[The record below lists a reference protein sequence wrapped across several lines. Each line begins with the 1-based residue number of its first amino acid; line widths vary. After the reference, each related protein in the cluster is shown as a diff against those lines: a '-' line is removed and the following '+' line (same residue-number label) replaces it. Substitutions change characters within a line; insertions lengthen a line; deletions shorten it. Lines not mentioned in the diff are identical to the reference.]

1 MNSLDFRKR
10 AIMSSNV
17 GDQKIYVN
25 KEGNGRVSYT
35 NHDSEYSLKSIK
47 LFGYTNE
54 VGEGE
59 KSPSNPYTFEHMTN
73 PTLTIRG
80 GNLIDNAN
88 MCSPNTYADPPVVSR
103 YSVTETGFIC
113 TGSCYTPAYVYDLTN
128 IVKPNT
134 TYYFHRDIVL
144 ETTDGESYTVSSTPG
159 NISGFIK
166 INIDGST
173 YAHLYSWGTSYSS
186 QTLKFT
192 TPESFTSCKIETYG
206 TTWLGE
212 HISDYDETKTYC
224 MEWRNVWLGTEP
236 YTEYEPYY
244 EPQTITLSDTVLRGI
259 QCKPGRAEKV
269 VDAVSDTGYGYKD
282 ADNNY
287 YVADSIIVEDDK
299 VILRRCTCEAKA
311 IRLAYN
317 GAVIKT
323 TDTHIKHTSVLKTDI
338 KNWHNI
344 KTYITMGGINYGIHG
359 SRVNCFKT
367 WLHLRYAYIPSNFT
381 GYGFNLGSIPGEYTE
396 QNFHILPL
404 DVATDAATAETYLN
418 NLFATQDVI
427 YILPETLVDTD
438 ITNTELGQLLLRIH
452 TYPGTTVI
460 ESDGFMKATFYQ
472 PNEQYVYDG
481 LIFSLDGKSNT
492 SSGHSNEVTTWYD
505 WVSKTNKTIRNYGY
519 EVDGVS
525 QIYWEDDGLYCIGNG
540 SGTSVAMNTGLGS
553 LSSACKTIEWV
564 GSIEYGINTS
574 QNLNTFF
581 GQGGVSVYPILSWYN
596 GINSETAIGIR
607 FNYKN
612 SSGTNTSKRVAI
624 YGDEE
629 WRRAKH
635 HYAVT
640 LDVDENNVAT
650 VKVYMDGVLKGI
662 MTITDGDE
670 NISVYRADGC
680 LGMGYDK
687 TTAKYYSFK
696 MYNRVLTDDE
706 INNNYKIDTKRYL
719 EERR

>member
-80 GNLIDNAN
+80 GNLLDKDTFLLSGKTYGSATY
-88 MCSPNTYADPPVVSR
+88 NTTESGFVAIGSDYAPH
-103 YSVTETGFIC
+103 T
-113 TGSCYTPAYVYDLTN
+113 VYDITN
-128 IVKPNT
+128 ILKPNT
-134 TYYFHRDIVL
+134 TYYFYKNVEFKTADGDDY
-144 ETTDGESYTVSSTPG
+144 TFTDNNVKLTIGRVQIMVDDAQLAFQWSNINNVS
-159 NISGFIK
+159 
-166 INIDGST
+166 
-173 YAHLYSWGTSYSS
+173 
-186 QTLKFT
+186 FT
-192 TPESFTSCKIETYG
+192 TPENFSSIVINTYG
-206 TTWLGE
+206 SYFNTA
-212 HISDYDETKTYC
+212 IKDYDETKTYQVI
-224 MEWRNVWLGTEP
+224 WKNVWLGTEP

-540 SGTSVAMNTGLGS
+540 SGTSVAMNTGLAS

-564 GSIEYGINTS
+564 GSIEYAINS
-574 QNLNTFF
+574 GQNLNTFF
-581 GQGGVSVYPILSWYN
+581 SQGGVTVYPILSWYN